1 MVLLI
6 LLMILKDTEFQDGS
20 STETKISKKV
30 KISKLLLTSFKQNL
44 EKILKDFIKSD
55 VTKVSDTNGVL
66 KLEVNTQRQQVEEEK
81 LLVLK
86 ERKSDCINLL

>member
-20 STETKISKKV
+20 STEIKISKKV

-66 KLEVNTQRQQVEEEK
+66 KLEVNTLRQQVEEEK

>member
-6 LLMILKDTEFQDGS
+6 LLMIPKDTEFQDGS
-20 STETKISKKV
+20 LTEIKISKKV
-30 KISKLLLTSFKQNL
+30 KIFKLLLTSFKQNL

-55 VTKVSDTNGVL
+55 VTRVSDTNGVL
-66 KLEVNTQRQQVEEEK
+66 KSEANTLRQQVEEEK